1 MSTLELICWIGN
13 TFVIISF
20 LHNDTL
26 KLRSY
31 NLVGASAWLIYG
43 IVANSYSIIFLNI
56 VVISI
61 QVVKITQIM
70 RDRKKS

>member
-1 MSTLELICWIGN
+1 MSTLELIGWIGN

-26 KLRSY
+26 RLRSY

-56 VVISI
+56 IVISI
-61 QVVKITQIM
+61 QAVKITRIM
-70 RDRKKS
+70 RDKKKS

>member
-1 MSTLELICWIGN
+1 MSTLELIGWIGN

-20 LHNDTL
+20 FHNDTL

>member
-1 MSTLELICWIGN
+1 MSTLELIGWIGN

-31 NLVGASAWLIYG
+31 NLVGASVWLIYG

-61 QVVKITQIM
+61 QAVKITRIM

>member
-1 MSTLELICWIGN
+1 MNYLELIGWIGN
-13 TFVIISF
+13 TFVIISL

>member
-1 MSTLELICWIGN
+1 MNYLELIGWIGI

-43 IVANSYSIIFLNI
+43 IVANSYSIIFVNI

>member
-1 MSTLELICWIGN
+1 MSTLELIGWIGY

>member
-1 MSTLELICWIGN
+1 MSTLELIGWIGN

-31 NLVGASAWLIYG
+31 NLVGATAWLIYG
-43 IVANSYSIIFLNI
+43 VVANSYSIIFLN
-56 VVISI
+56 VVLFISFN
-61 QVVKITQIM
+61 
-70 RDRKKS
+70 KSALENNLFP

>member
-1 MSTLELICWIGN
+1 MSTLELIGWIGN

-20 LHNDTL
+20 LYNDTL

>member
-1 MSTLELICWIGN
+1 MDYLELIGWIGN
-13 TFVIISF
+13 IFVVISF
-20 LHNDTL
+20 LNNDTL

-31 NLVGASAWLIYG
+31 NLVGASLWLVYG
-43 IVANSYSIIFLNI
+43 IMAGSFSIIFLNI

-61 QVVKITQIM
+61 QAVKITQIM

>member
-1 MSTLELICWIGN
+1 MSTLELIGWIGN

-31 NLVGASAWLIYG
+31 NLVGASVWLIYG

-56 VVISI
+56 IVISI
-61 QVVKITQIM
+61 QAVKITRIM
-70 RDRKKS
+70 RDKKKS

>member
-1 MSTLELICWIGN
+1 MSTLELIGWIGN

-20 LHNDTL
+20 LQNDTL

>member
-1 MSTLELICWIGN
+1 MSTLELIGWIGN
-13 TFVIISF
+13 TIVIISF